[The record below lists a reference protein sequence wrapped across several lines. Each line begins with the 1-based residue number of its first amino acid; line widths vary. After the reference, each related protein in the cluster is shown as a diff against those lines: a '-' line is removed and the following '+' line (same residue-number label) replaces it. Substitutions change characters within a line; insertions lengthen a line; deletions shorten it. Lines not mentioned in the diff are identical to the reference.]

1 MSAPIAVEWEWRK
14 KEFTKSQLRSMPTQ
28 FYYVLSN
35 DGLSVCLAW
44 ECVPTYDDTGAK
56 YFPPNSYP
64 CMPHEIKR
72 LNRERAR
79 RLGIKPVEKVEKK
92 FVEEAR
98 LKLPF

>member
-14 KEFTKSQLRSMPTQ
+14 KEFNKSQLRSMPTQ

-56 YFPPNSYP
+56 YFPPNSFP
-64 CMPHEIKR
+64 CQPHEIKR
-72 LNRERAR
+72 LNKERDR
-79 RLGIKPVEKVEKK
+79 RLGIHEQKTVDKKVREQ
-92 FVEEAR
+92 AR
-98 LKLPF
+98 QKLPF

>member
-14 KEFTKSQLRSMPTQ
+14 KEFNKSQLRSMPTQ

-56 YFPPNSYP
+56 YFPPNSFP
-64 CMPHEIKR
+64 CQPHEIKR

-92 FVEEAR
+92 IVEEAR

>member
-14 KEFTKSQLRSMPTQ
+14 KEYAKSQLRSMPTQ

-44 ECVPTYDDTGAK
+44 ECVPIYDDIGAK
-56 YFPPNSYP
+56 YFPPNSFP
-64 CMPHEIKR
+64 CQPHEIKR

-92 FVEEAR
+92 IVEEAR

>member
-35 DGLSVCLAW
+35 DGLTVTLAW
-44 ECVPTYDDTGAK
+44 ECVQLYDGGK
-56 YFPPNSYP
+56 KFFPPNSYP

-72 LNRERAR
+72 LNRERIR

-98 LKLPF
+98 IKLPF

>member
-56 YFPPNSYP
+56 YFPPNSFP
-64 CMPHEIKR
+64 CQPHEIKR

-92 FVEEAR
+92 IVEQAR

>member
-14 KEFTKSQLRSMPTQ
+14 KEFNKSQLRSMPTQ

-35 DGLSVCLAW
+35 DGLTVTLAL
-44 ECVPTYDDTGAK
+44 ECVPLYDGGK
-56 YFPPNSYP
+56 KFFPPNSYP
-64 CMPHEIKR
+64 CMSHEIKR

>member
-14 KEFTKSQLRSMPTQ
+14 KEFTKSQLRTMPTQ

-64 CMPHEIKR
+64 CQPHEIKR

-79 RLGIKPVEKVEKK
+79 RLGIKPVEKVDKK

>member
-14 KEFTKSQLRSMPTQ
+14 KEFTKSKLRSMPTQ

-64 CMPHEIKR
+64 CQPHEIKR

-92 FVEEAR
+92 IVEEAR

>member
-14 KEFTKSQLRSMPTQ
+14 KEFNKSQLRSMPTQ

-44 ECVPTYDDTGAK
+44 ECVPMYDDTGTK
-56 YFPPNSYP
+56 YYPPNSFP
-64 CMPHEIKR
+64 CQPHEIKR